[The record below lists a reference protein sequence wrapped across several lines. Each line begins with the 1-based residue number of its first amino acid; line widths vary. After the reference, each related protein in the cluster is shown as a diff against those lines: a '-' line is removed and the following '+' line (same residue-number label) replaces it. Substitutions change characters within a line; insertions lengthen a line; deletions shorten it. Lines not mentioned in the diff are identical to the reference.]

1 MRGMFNM
8 PELQLPKIGFG
19 TWMLS
24 MNDCKDA
31 VFKAIEIG
39 YRLIDTAQS
48 YGNEKGV
55 GDGIAEAI
63 AKCGVSRDD
72 LIIATKI
79 NILNYAPAKVIKTAN
94 VSLGKLGLKKVDILY
109 VHWPAKIFGYK
120 AEKTLKAFSQLVD
133 EDKVG
138 NIGISNFNPRQLVD
152 AIKVCDGLGKKIL
165 AHQIE
170 HHPMLQ
176 QQEMRK
182 LLADNDIH
190 LVAYSP
196 ILRGHA
202 GTVPELA
209 QIAKKH
215 GVSEAQVSL
224 AWEMDHG
231 AIPIPKATSEAHIK
245 DNFAAQELALDK
257 EDIDLID
264 SIKKEKRFVNP
275 PSFFHGGW

>member
-1 MRGMFNM
+1 MLKM
-8 PELQLPKIGFG
+8 PEVQLPKIGLG

-24 MNDCKDA
+24 MKDCKNA
-31 VFKAIEIG
+31 VSKAIEIG

-63 AKCGVSRDD
+63 TKGVVSRDD
-72 LIIATKI
+72 LVIATKI
-79 NILNYAPAKVIKTAN
+79 NILNYAPFKVIKTAN
-94 VSLGKLGLKKVDILY
+94 LSLEKLGLKKVDILY

-133 EDKVG
+133 EGKVG
-138 NIGISNFNPRQLVD
+138 NIGISNFNNLQLD
-152 AIKVCDGLGKKIL
+152 TAINVCDGLGKKIL

-176 QQEMRK
+176 QREMRK
-182 LLADNDIH
+182 LLADHDIY

-196 ILRGHA
+196 ILRGNA

-224 AWEMDHG
+224 AWEMEHG
-231 AIPIPKATSEAHIK
+231 AIPIPKATSETHIK
-245 DNFAAQELALDK
+245 DNFSAQDLVLDK

-264 SIKKEKRFVNP
+264 AIKVAKRFVNP